1 MTLPPVL
8 QSVPLPVTTARSADW
23 SNLVTR
29 YLSHPQ

>member
-8 QSVPLPVTTARSADW
+8 QSAPLPAIVARAADW

-29 YLSHPQ
+29 YLSHQQ